1 MRYPASD
8 DIISIHTSVIS
19 FLTNELTVFL
29 RPAIYMPLFFSVVW
43 TFWSFPLVFSRVE
56 VLIFLYKMETSRLF
70 EITDEELVE
79 LVEEQ
84 ENPNTKK
91 ITAYALELFKLTLAC
106 LVQHLFMSFITVSS
120 ERRPFEIYL
129 ALEKKMAPTFNPQV

>member
-56 VLIFLYKMETSRLF
+56 VLIFLYKMEKSRLF